1 MFTFYDLSG
10 GIGMPK
16 SKIKSSKNEDKEQD
30 VKLDYINLGLPEYLL
45 DAVREKANKDQSTI
59 RYEIMRGLRRVG
71 YEVRSEDMVKDAR
84 RGKFV
89 RKKL

>member
-1 MFTFYDLSG
+1 MLKG
-10 GIGMPK
+10 KKK
-16 SKIKSSKNEDKEQD
+16 SAENEDKEQS
-30 VKLDYINLGLPEYLL
+30 VRIDYINLGLPEYLL
-45 DAVREKANKDQSTI
+45 DAVREKARKNQSTI

-71 YEVRSEDMVKDAR
+71 YEVHHQDMVKDAR